1 MINREIFYFT
11 YLNQSIFTNFNQST
25 MRICGLG
32 AVLSQ
37 HKASLGPQ
45 IANPQTTYI
54 SANHKKDKV
63 LKSKI
68 PEVPPQI

>member
-1 MINREIFYFT
+1 
-11 YLNQSIFTNFNQST
+11 